1 LESDFRIGEWVVRP
15 QRDCIERGD
24 EVIHLAPKDMAVLL
38 CLAEDP
44 GQVISRQALFDS
56 VWPGAVV
63 SDEALTQRVSELRK
77 ALGDTAYDPQYIE
90 TVPKVGFRL
99 IPPISKIQTE
109 IPETET
115 STQTTGSPPRR
126 VPVLAA
132 SIFILLIMS
141 ASLFWAIGNDEPES
155 AGQEEIP
162 SIAVLPFA
170 NLSADEE
177 NEYFC
182 TGVAETILNMLA
194 QSPELH
200 VASGTSSFQPR
211 LKGLSVPEIAGL
223 LGVTTVLEGSVQR
236 QEERLRIT
244 AQLIDAGNDSHLWS
258 RNFDMDD
265 TDIFAVQD
273 EIAAA
278 VTSAL
283 QIVVRDEIRQRIDR
297 EGTDNAEAYNEYIKA
312 ENLAYAGNSQEA
324 VKHVERAIE
333 LDPDY
338 ARAYVLLGYLYQA
351 FDTWP
356 ELHRKDKRARSR
368 EAARKAI
375 ELSPDMPAALVLLA
389 GYTADQEIKGQ
400 LLRRAYENGPNDVDA
415 ILAYAQYLVWEP
427 NPAKSEALARKAL
440 ALDPLVDRTYEIL
453 ALLEMGRKRTD
464 MALEIIDVWKE
475 KIPESTTARY
485 SESLTYFLRGDYRSM
500 VLTKLEALELASES
514 DKYYWKRDIGVTYLL
529 AGMPDE
535 AQRWIDSMTVRGQ
548 GHDWF
553 ARGSRLAID
562 LFHQRKDEAVF
573 TESRQLLT
581 EGIPHEPLRIL
592 LLTWFVEYGTRLGRL
607 DEVLATFQELHPH
620 LFMEPPF
627 DLGKDKWALYA
638 SGLALLQ
645 TGDLVRGEP
654 WMQAYLDLQDKVDRM
669 YRVVFPWS
677 IGGRLALGKREAAL
691 EKFREF
697 AEAKWVWAGNTTQ
710 LMFRYSSLYD
720 PIRDEPE
727 FIALLDLYEQ
737 NAAEQRRLL
746 KEADF
751 PIPAE

>member
-1 LESDFRIGEWVVRP
+1 
-15 QRDCIERGD
+15 
-24 EVIHLAPKDMAVLL
+24 
-38 CLAEDP
+38 
-44 GQVISRQALFDS
+44 
-56 VWPGAVV
+56 
-63 SDEALTQRVSELRK
+63 
-77 ALGDTAYDPQYIE
+77 
-90 TVPKVGFRL
+90 
-99 IPPISKIQTE
+99 
-109 IPETET
+109 
-115 STQTTGSPPRR
+115 
-126 VPVLAA
+126 
-132 SIFILLIMS
+132 
-141 ASLFWAIGNDEPES
+141 
-155 AGQEEIP
+155 
-162 SIAVLPFA
+162 
-170 NLSADEE
+170 
-177 NEYFC
+177 
-182 TGVAETILNMLA
+182 
-194 QSPELH
+194 
-200 VASGTSSFQPR
+200 
-211 LKGLSVPEIAGL
+211 
-223 LGVTTVLEGSVQR
+223 
-236 QEERLRIT
+236 
-244 AQLIDAGNDSHLWS
+244 
-258 RNFDMDD
+258 MDD

-333 LDPDY
+333 LDPKY
-338 ARAYVLLGYLYQA
+338 ARAYVLLGYLYPA

-389 GYTADQEIKGQ
+389 GHTEDQEIKGQ
-400 LLRRAYENGPNDVDA
+400 LLRRAYENGPNDVET
-415 ILAYAQYLVWEP
+415 ILAYAQYLVWDP
-427 NPAKSEALARKAL
+427 NPAESEALARKAL

-453 ALLEMGRKRTD
+453 ALLEMGQKRID
-464 MALEIIDVWKE
+464 NANEIISLWKE
-475 KIPESTTARY
+475 KIPESTAACW
-485 SESLTYFLRGDYRSM
+485 SESLIHFLHGDYWSM
-500 VLTKLEALELASES
+500 VLTYLEALELAS
-514 DKYYWKRDIGVTYLL
+514 DKYYWKQQIGVAYLL
-529 AGMPDE
+529 AGMPDVAE
-535 AQRWIDSMTVRGQ
+535 RWIGSMRVLGQ

-562 LFHQRKDEAVF
+562 VFHQRNDEGIF
-573 TESRQLLT
+573 TDSRQLLI
-581 EGIPHEPLRIL
+581 GRIPHEPLRGA

-607 DEVLATFQELHPH
+607 DEVLATFEELHPH
-620 LFMEPPF
+620 LFADPPY

-638 SGLALLQ
+638 SGLAFLQ
-645 TGDLVRGEP
+645 DGDVASGEP
-654 WMQAYLDLQDKVDRM
+654 LMRAYLEIQDREDHV
-669 YRVVFPWS
+669 YHQVFPFS
-677 IGGRLALGKREAAL
+677 ISGRLAIGEREAAL

-697 AEAKWVWAGNTTQ
+697 AILKWVWAGNTTQ